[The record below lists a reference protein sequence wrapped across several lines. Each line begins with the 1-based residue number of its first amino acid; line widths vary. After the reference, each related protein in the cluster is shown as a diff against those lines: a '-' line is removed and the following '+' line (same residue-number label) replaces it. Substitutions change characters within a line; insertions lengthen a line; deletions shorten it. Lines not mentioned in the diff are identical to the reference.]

1 MRIYPHTP
9 LQRIAVEEGI
19 ISKDENLL
27 KPKFY
32 ISPKVKDVDLYQV
45 VRNYGYAN
53 PRWMMPG
60 LGFNNPEGFAE
71 LGNVQFEK
79 YQN

>member
-1 MRIYPHTP
+1 
-9 LQRIAVEEGI
+9 
-19 ISKDENLL
+19 L

-32 ISPKVKDVDLYQV
+32 ISPKIKEVDLFRV
-45 VRNYGYAN
+45 VREYGESN

-60 LGFNNPEGFAE
+60 LGFNNPDGFAE
-71 LGNVQFEK
+71 MSQVQFAM